1 MSNFILDYLQQFFE
15 ELQPLE
21 FYREIFPKG
30 ELAEKELQQSGK
42 YNAIA
47 VELQPTEEKKVNAKR
62 YLITDDLHKLHELLE
77 SENFIIISPISYCGR
92 SRESIN
98 ARFIYAIAIDLD
110 GITEQQH
117 IRDLFYQ
124 MDNDITPLPTFTV
137 FSGSGLHLYY
147 QLKQPLPCFKNII
160 VQLAALKKELTKSIW
175 NKYTTDLYKNVQIES
190 LFQGFRLVGGITKD
204 GVNRTRAFRTGEKV
218 SIEYLNG
225 FVDDKYKVKE
235 YTYKSNL
242 TLAAA
247 KEKFPLWYEKRII
260 EQQPKGTWICKKD
273 LFEWWKRQMMNG
285 AKVGHR
291 YYCCMVLAIYAKKCG
306 ISRQELE
313 EYAFS
318 IVSQLDKMTDKED
331 NHFTRADVLAAL
343 EMYNDNYIRFPINS
357 IVNLTDIPIEKNK
370 RNYRKQEQHLKIAR
384 ATKEILIADGENV
397 KGGRPSKEHLV
408 KSWRLQFPNGTKAE
422 CIKDLQLSKK
432 TVYKYWV

>member
-21 FYREIFPKG
+21 FYREIFPIG
-30 ELAEKELQQSGK
+30 ELAEKEQLQSGK

-110 GITEQQH
+110 GITELQH

-137 FSGSGLHLYY
+137 CSGSGLHLYY

-190 LFQGFRLVGGITKD
+190 LFQGFLFI
-204 GVNRTRAFRTGEKV
+204 RTIVCLKV
-218 SIEYLNG
+218 AGLQVLYQ
-225 FVDDKYKVKE
+225 
-235 YTYKSNL
+235 NL
-242 TLAAA
+242 T
-247 KEKFPLWYEKRII
+247 PLFII
-260 EQQPKGTWICKKD
+260 ELFRCCHSICL
-273 LFEWWKRQMMNG
+273 LFSF
-285 AKVGHR
+285 
-291 YYCCMVLAIYAKKCG
+291 IIPS
-306 ISRQELE
+306 IS
-313 EYAFS
+313 
-318 IVSQLDKMTDKED
+318 V
-331 NHFTRADVLAAL
+331 
-343 EMYNDNYIRFPINS
+343 
-357 IVNLTDIPIEKNK
+357 
-370 RNYRKQEQHLKIAR
+370 
-384 ATKEILIADGENV
+384 NV
-397 KGGRPSKEHLV
+397 KK
-408 KSWRLQFPNGTKAE
+408 KAPQ
-422 CIKDLQLSKK
+422 KQGF
-432 TVYKYWV
+432 